1 MEEPPPITL
10 SLLIMKGKKIV
21 IAACGVIDKYPQDRS
36 DGMRRAIVAD
46 DEALTSFLAV
56 RLRDCTIWV
65 LDEMAGSKLCYV
77 YMGIKSPLVY
87 CDTPSILVC

>member
-1 MEEPPPITL
+1 M
-10 SLLIMKGKKIV
+10 
-21 IAACGVIDKYPQDRS
+21 IDKYPQGRS

-46 DEALTSFLAV
+46 DETLTSFLAV

-77 YMGIKSPLVY
+77 YMGNEKSSGVL
-87 CDTPSILVC
+87 